1 MERILLLEDDKS
13 LVTGLTLAL
22 GRAGYALDTARTLA
36 EAGHLWQ
43 AGRYDLL
50 MLDVTL
56 PDGTGFDFCRE
67 VRRTSGVPILFLT
80 ASDEEMDIITGLD
93 LGGDDYITKPFKLGV
108 LLSRVHALLRR
119 AGGFG
124 AQQATE
130 LCSGG
135 IRVDLLAGRAEKNG
149 VPLELTAAEYKLLC
163 LFLRSPGQVLTKET
177 ILNALWDCEGNYVD
191 TNTLTVY
198 IRRLRLKVEDD
209 VRQLFARLCTGLAAA
224 LLAAECAS
232 WALCPALCLPLLG
245 LFVLLAAGVL
255 GSAAAYFARRQKR
268 LEEAAAQ
275 VRALL
280 DGDATARLDSGREG
294 QLYRLFH
301 EVNEMAA
308 VLNAHADREQREK
321 QFLKNTMADIS
332 HQLKTPLAALN
343 IYNGLLQAGTD
354 DAENVR
360 ELAELSEQELDRME
374 QLVQSLLKL
383 TRLDAGTVQLEKT
396 EQDLQGLLE
405 QTARPFAC
413 RARQE
418 QKQLA
423 VAAEQGVC
431 LCCDRV
437 WMREAV
443 GNLIK
448 NALDHTR
455 AGDTVTVEGSR
466 FADFVRIRVVD
477 TGTGI
482 HPEDLPHLF
491 KRFYRS
497 RFAQDTPGIGLGL
510 PLAKSIVEVHG
521 GTLEVESEL
530 GRGTAFT
537 ILLRNRPAPAIPT
550 KL

>member
-22 GRAGYALDTARTLA
+22 GRAGYALDMARTLA

-56 PDGTGFDFCRE
+56 PDGTGFDFCQK

-108 LLSRVHALLRR
+108 LLSRVHA
-119 AGGFG
+119 
-124 AQQATE
+124 
-130 LCSGG
+130 
-135 IRVDLLAGRAEKNG
+135 
-149 VPLELTAAEYKLLC
+149 
-163 LFLRSPGQVLTKET
+163 
-177 ILNALWDCEGNYVD
+177 
-191 TNTLTVY
+191 
-198 IRRLRLKVEDD
+198 
-209 VRQLFARLCTGLAAA
+209 
-224 LLAAECAS
+224 
-232 WALCPALCLPLLG
+232 
-245 LFVLLAAGVL
+245 
-255 GSAAAYFARRQKR
+255 
-268 LEEAAAQ
+268 
-275 VRALL
+275 
-280 DGDATARLDSGREG
+280 
-294 QLYRLFH
+294 
-301 EVNEMAA
+301 
-308 VLNAHADREQREK
+308 
-321 QFLKNTMADIS
+321 
-332 HQLKTPLAALN
+332 
-343 IYNGLLQAGTD
+343 LLQAGTD

-423 VAAEQGVC
+423 VTAEQGVC

-437 WMREAV
+437 WMSEAV

-448 NALDHTR
+448 NALNHTR
-455 AGDTVTVEGSR
+455 TGDTVTVEGSR

-510 PLAKSIVEVHG
+510 PLAKSIVEAHG
-521 GTLEVESEL
+521 GTLEVESEP
-530 GRGTAFT
+530 GRGATFT
-537 ILLRNRPAPAIPT
+537 ILLRNRPVPAIPT

>member
-1 MERILLLEDDKS
+1 MCEMK
-13 LVTGLTLAL
+13 
-22 GRAGYALDTARTLA
+22 
-36 EAGHLWQ
+36 
-43 AGRYDLL
+43 
-50 MLDVTL
+50 
-56 PDGTGFDFCRE
+56 
-67 VRRTSGVPILFLT
+67 FL
-80 ASDEEMDIITGLD
+80 
-93 LGGDDYITKPFKLGV
+93 
-108 LLSRVHALLRR
+108 
-119 AGGFG
+119 
-124 AQQATE
+124 
-130 LCSGG
+130 
-135 IRVDLLAGRAEKNG
+135 
-149 VPLELTAAEYKLLC
+149 
-163 LFLRSPGQVLTKET
+163 
-177 ILNALWDCEGNYVD
+177 
-191 TNTLTVY
+191 
-198 IRRLRLKVEDD
+198 VEDD

-294 QLYRLFH
+294 QLYRLFQ
-301 EVNEMAA
+301 EVNEKAA

-413 RARQE
+413 RT
-418 QKQLA
+418 
-423 VAAEQGVC
+423 
-431 LCCDRV
+431 RV

>member
-1 MERILLLEDDKS
+1 MCEMK
-13 LVTGLTLAL
+13 
-22 GRAGYALDTARTLA
+22 
-36 EAGHLWQ
+36 
-43 AGRYDLL
+43 
-50 MLDVTL
+50 
-56 PDGTGFDFCRE
+56 
-67 VRRTSGVPILFLT
+67 FL
-80 ASDEEMDIITGLD
+80 
-93 LGGDDYITKPFKLGV
+93 
-108 LLSRVHALLRR
+108 
-119 AGGFG
+119 
-124 AQQATE
+124 
-130 LCSGG
+130 
-135 IRVDLLAGRAEKNG
+135 
-149 VPLELTAAEYKLLC
+149 
-163 LFLRSPGQVLTKET
+163 
-177 ILNALWDCEGNYVD
+177 
-191 TNTLTVY
+191 
-198 IRRLRLKVEDD
+198 VEDD

-360 ELAELSEQELDRME
+360 E
-374 QLVQSLLKL
+374 LLKL

>member
-1 MERILLLEDDKS
+1 MKIFANKEIKKLFLAVSVIWVVSLLL
-13 LVTGLTLAL
+13 TQGF
-22 GRAGYALDTARTLA
+22 
-36 EAGHLWQ
+36 LWLFYQ
-43 AGRYDLL
+43 Q
-50 MLDVTL
+50 
-56 PDGTGFDFCRE
+56 F
-67 VRRTSGVPILFLT
+67 SLFL
-80 ASDEEMDIITGLD
+80 
-93 LGGDDYITKPFKLGV
+93 
-108 LLSRVHALLRR
+108 LLVS
-119 AGGFG
+119 
-124 AQQATE
+124 
-130 LCSGG
+130 
-135 IRVDLLAGRAEKNG
+135 LLAGTSMLAVCCSYFRKQNKIMEQA
-149 VPLELTAAEYKLLC
+149 V
-163 LFLRSPGQVLTKET
+163 SQ
-177 ILNALWDCEGNYVD
+177 INAY
-191 TNTLTVY
+191 
-198 IRRLRLKVEDD
+198 
-209 VRQLFARLCTGLAAA
+209 
-224 LLAAECAS
+224 
-232 WALCPALCLPLLG
+232 
-245 LFVLLAAGVL
+245 
-255 GSAAAYFARRQKR
+255 
-268 LEEAAAQ
+268 
-275 VRALL
+275 L
-280 DGDATARLDSGREG
+280 DGNLDARIECDYEG
-294 QLYRLFH
+294 ELYRLFH
-301 EVNEMAA
+301 AVNSLAA
-308 VLNAHADREQREK
+308 VLNAHADNELREK
-321 QFLKNTMADIS
+321 EFLKNTISDIS
-332 HQLKTPLAALN
+332 HQLKTPLAALH
-343 IYNGLLQAGTD
+343 IYNGLLQDEDIEVSSVKEFAG
-354 DAENVR
+354 
-360 ELAELSEQELDRME
+360 LSEQELDRIE
-374 QLVQSLLKL
+374 TLVQSLLKL

>member
-1 MERILLLEDDKS
+1 MCEMK
-13 LVTGLTLAL
+13 
-22 GRAGYALDTARTLA
+22 
-36 EAGHLWQ
+36 
-43 AGRYDLL
+43 
-50 MLDVTL
+50 
-56 PDGTGFDFCRE
+56 
-67 VRRTSGVPILFLT
+67 FL
-80 ASDEEMDIITGLD
+80 
-93 LGGDDYITKPFKLGV
+93 
-108 LLSRVHALLRR
+108 
-119 AGGFG
+119 
-124 AQQATE
+124 
-130 LCSGG
+130 
-135 IRVDLLAGRAEKNG
+135 
-149 VPLELTAAEYKLLC
+149 
-163 LFLRSPGQVLTKET
+163 
-177 ILNALWDCEGNYVD
+177 
-191 TNTLTVY
+191 
-198 IRRLRLKVEDD
+198 VEDD

-418 QKQLA
+418 QK
-423 VAAEQGVC
+423 
-431 LCCDRV
+431 
-437 WMREAV
+437 
-443 GNLIK
+443 
-448 NALDHTR
+448 
-455 AGDTVTVEGSR
+455 
-466 FADFVRIRVVD
+466 
-477 TGTGI
+477 
-482 HPEDLPHLF
+482 HPRRGHRD
-491 KRFYRS
+491 
-497 RFAQDTPGIGLGL
+497 
-510 PLAKSIVEVHG
+510 
-521 GTLEVESEL
+521 
-530 GRGTAFT
+530 GRGQPLCRLCAHPGGGH
-537 ILLRNRPAPAIPT
+537 RHRHPPGGPAPSVQAILPQPLCAGYAGHRVGAAAGEIHCGGPRRHT
-550 KL
+550 GSGK

>member
-1 MERILLLEDDKS
+1 
-13 LVTGLTLAL
+13 
-22 GRAGYALDTARTLA
+22 
-36 EAGHLWQ
+36 
-43 AGRYDLL
+43 
-50 MLDVTL
+50 
-56 PDGTGFDFCRE
+56 
-67 VRRTSGVPILFLT
+67 
-80 ASDEEMDIITGLD
+80 
-93 LGGDDYITKPFKLGV
+93 
-108 LLSRVHALLRR
+108 
-119 AGGFG
+119 
-124 AQQATE
+124 
-130 LCSGG
+130 
-135 IRVDLLAGRAEKNG
+135 
-149 VPLELTAAEYKLLC
+149 
-163 LFLRSPGQVLTKET
+163 
-177 ILNALWDCEGNYVD
+177 
-191 TNTLTVY
+191 
-198 IRRLRLKVEDD
+198 
-209 VRQLFARLCTGLAAA
+209 
-224 LLAAECAS
+224 
-232 WALCPALCLPLLG
+232 
-245 LFVLLAAGVL
+245 
-255 GSAAAYFARRQKR
+255 
-268 LEEAAAQ
+268 
-275 VRALL
+275 
-280 DGDATARLDSGREG
+280 
-294 QLYRLFH
+294 
-301 EVNEMAA
+301 
-308 VLNAHADREQREK
+308 
-321 QFLKNTMADIS
+321 
-332 HQLKTPLAALN
+332 
-343 IYNGLLQAGTD
+343 
-354 DAENVR
+354 
-360 ELAELSEQELDRME
+360 ME

-418 QKQLA
+418 QKLLA
-423 VAAEQGVC
+423 VTAEQGVC

>member
-1 MERILLLEDDKS
+1 MCEMK
-13 LVTGLTLAL
+13 
-22 GRAGYALDTARTLA
+22 
-36 EAGHLWQ
+36 
-43 AGRYDLL
+43 
-50 MLDVTL
+50 
-56 PDGTGFDFCRE
+56 
-67 VRRTSGVPILFLT
+67 FL
-80 ASDEEMDIITGLD
+80 
-93 LGGDDYITKPFKLGV
+93 
-108 LLSRVHALLRR
+108 
-119 AGGFG
+119 
-124 AQQATE
+124 
-130 LCSGG
+130 
-135 IRVDLLAGRAEKNG
+135 
-149 VPLELTAAEYKLLC
+149 
-163 LFLRSPGQVLTKET
+163 
-177 ILNALWDCEGNYVD
+177 
-191 TNTLTVY
+191 
-198 IRRLRLKVEDD
+198 VEDD

-423 VAAEQGVC
+423 VAAEQ
-431 LCCDRV
+431 
-437 WMREAV
+437 
-443 GNLIK
+443 

>member
-191 TNTLTVY
+191 TGTEMCEMKFLE
-198 IRRLRLKVEDD
+198 EDD

>member
-1 MERILLLEDDKS
+1 MCEMK
-13 LVTGLTLAL
+13 
-22 GRAGYALDTARTLA
+22 
-36 EAGHLWQ
+36 
-43 AGRYDLL
+43 
-50 MLDVTL
+50 
-56 PDGTGFDFCRE
+56 
-67 VRRTSGVPILFLT
+67 FL
-80 ASDEEMDIITGLD
+80 
-93 LGGDDYITKPFKLGV
+93 
-108 LLSRVHALLRR
+108 
-119 AGGFG
+119 
-124 AQQATE
+124 
-130 LCSGG
+130 
-135 IRVDLLAGRAEKNG
+135 
-149 VPLELTAAEYKLLC
+149 
-163 LFLRSPGQVLTKET
+163 
-177 ILNALWDCEGNYVD
+177 
-191 TNTLTVY
+191 
-198 IRRLRLKVEDD
+198 VEDD

-405 QTARPFAC
+405 QTARPFA
-413 RARQE
+413 
-418 QKQLA
+418 
-423 VAAEQGVC
+423 
-431 LCCDRV
+431 
-437 WMREAV
+437 
-443 GNLIK
+443 
-448 NALDHTR
+448 
-455 AGDTVTVEGSR
+455 
-466 FADFVRIRVVD
+466 DFVRIRVVD

>member
-1 MERILLLEDDKS
+1 MCEMK
-13 LVTGLTLAL
+13 
-22 GRAGYALDTARTLA
+22 
-36 EAGHLWQ
+36 
-43 AGRYDLL
+43 
-50 MLDVTL
+50 
-56 PDGTGFDFCRE
+56 
-67 VRRTSGVPILFLT
+67 FL
-80 ASDEEMDIITGLD
+80 
-93 LGGDDYITKPFKLGV
+93 
-108 LLSRVHALLRR
+108 
-119 AGGFG
+119 
-124 AQQATE
+124 
-130 LCSGG
+130 
-135 IRVDLLAGRAEKNG
+135 
-149 VPLELTAAEYKLLC
+149 
-163 LFLRSPGQVLTKET
+163 
-177 ILNALWDCEGNYVD
+177 
-191 TNTLTVY
+191 
-198 IRRLRLKVEDD
+198 VEDD

-245 LFVLLAAGVL
+245 LFLLLSAGTL
-255 GSAAAYFARRQKR
+255 SSAAAYFARRQKR

-423 VAAEQGVC
+423 VTAEQGV
-431 LCCDRV
+431 
-437 WMREAV
+437 AV
-443 GNLIK
+443 GK
-448 NALDHTR
+448 NIGIIMAQTQAVLCKID
-455 AGDTVTVEGSR
+455 VTVR
-466 FADFVRIRVVD
+466 ILLADHVEMALQDHGGMVLIAGAGRLADDNVVRSILLPAQAALLRKADAVVRDRLRVARAVWD
-477 TGTGI
+477 GAQR
-482 HPEDLPHLF
+482 L
-491 KRFYRS
+491 KKAQRS
-497 RFAQDTPGIGLGL
+497 RRL
-510 PLAKSIVEVHG
+510 KS
-521 GTLEVESEL
+521 
-530 GRGTAFT
+530 F
-537 ILLRNRPAPAIPT
+537 
-550 KL
+550 

>member
-1 MERILLLEDDKS
+1 MCEMKFLGED
-13 LVTGLTLAL
+13 
-22 GRAGYALDTARTLA
+22 
-36 EAGHLWQ
+36 E
-43 AGRYDLL
+43 
-50 MLDVTL
+50 
-56 PDGTGFDFCRE
+56 
-67 VRRTSGVPILFLT
+67 
-80 ASDEEMDIITGLD
+80 
-93 LGGDDYITKPFKLGV
+93 
-108 LLSRVHALLRR
+108 
-119 AGGFG
+119 
-124 AQQATE
+124 
-130 LCSGG
+130 
-135 IRVDLLAGRAEKNG
+135 
-149 VPLELTAAEYKLLC
+149 
-163 LFLRSPGQVLTKET
+163 
-177 ILNALWDCEGNYVD
+177 
-191 TNTLTVY
+191 
-198 IRRLRLKVEDD
+198 

-455 AGDTVTVEGSR
+455 AGDTVTVEGNR

>member
-1 MERILLLEDDKS
+1 MCEMK
-13 LVTGLTLAL
+13 
-22 GRAGYALDTARTLA
+22 
-36 EAGHLWQ
+36 
-43 AGRYDLL
+43 
-50 MLDVTL
+50 
-56 PDGTGFDFCRE
+56 
-67 VRRTSGVPILFLT
+67 FL
-80 ASDEEMDIITGLD
+80 
-93 LGGDDYITKPFKLGV
+93 
-108 LLSRVHALLRR
+108 
-119 AGGFG
+119 
-124 AQQATE
+124 
-130 LCSGG
+130 
-135 IRVDLLAGRAEKNG
+135 
-149 VPLELTAAEYKLLC
+149 
-163 LFLRSPGQVLTKET
+163 
-177 ILNALWDCEGNYVD
+177 
-191 TNTLTVY
+191 
-198 IRRLRLKVEDD
+198 VEDD

-224 LLAAECAS
+224 MLAAECAS

-530 GRGTAFT
+530 GRGTTFT

>member
-1 MERILLLEDDKS
+1 MCEMK
-13 LVTGLTLAL
+13 
-22 GRAGYALDTARTLA
+22 
-36 EAGHLWQ
+36 
-43 AGRYDLL
+43 
-50 MLDVTL
+50 
-56 PDGTGFDFCRE
+56 
-67 VRRTSGVPILFLT
+67 FL
-80 ASDEEMDIITGLD
+80 
-93 LGGDDYITKPFKLGV
+93 
-108 LLSRVHALLRR
+108 
-119 AGGFG
+119 
-124 AQQATE
+124 
-130 LCSGG
+130 
-135 IRVDLLAGRAEKNG
+135 
-149 VPLELTAAEYKLLC
+149 
-163 LFLRSPGQVLTKET
+163 
-177 ILNALWDCEGNYVD
+177 
-191 TNTLTVY
+191 
-198 IRRLRLKVEDD
+198 VEDD

-245 LFVLLAAGVL
+245 LFLLLSAGTL
-255 GSAAAYFARRQKR
+255 SSAAAYFARRQKR

-374 QLVQSLLKL
+374 QLVQ
-383 TRLDAGTVQLEKT
+383 
-396 EQDLQGLLE
+396 GLLE

-423 VAAEQGVC
+423 VTAEQGVC

-477 TGTGI
+477 TGTGELTA
-482 HPEDLPHLF
+482 EDVAKITDIAMTETGYPA
-491 KRFYRS
+491 S
-497 RFAQDTPGIGLGL
+497 GIKIM
-510 PLAKSIVEVHG
+510 AS
-521 GTLEVESEL
+521 
-530 GRGTAFT
+530 
-537 ILLRNRPAPAIPT
+537 N
-550 KL
+550 